1 MKIRRIMAESRSIFE
16 FKQFSLHHGN
26 PGLKISTEACL
37 FGAWSSLKAQGKCLD
52 IGTGCGLLASM
63 LAQANPTCSTKALE
77 IHPEVAKI
85 ASENFN
91 RSPFKERLQAI
102 EANVLTFKSE
112 EKFDFICSN
121 PPFFTNHLAAS
132 DEAKHMAIHADH
144 LSPVDLAASIDR
156 LLTKEGEFA
165 VLYPADVLAQFEQSL
180 QVNGLF
186 LHEKVTIHSNPSS
199 PVLRVMANGS
209 RKNNPIKQDRI
220 NIKTELGE
228 YSPEFIELLRPYY
241 IIFPSQ

>member
-1 MKIRRIMAESRSIFE
+1 MKIRQIMAENRSLFK

-37 FGAWSSLKAQGKCLD
+37 FGAWVSLKACGNCLD

-63 LAQANPTCSTKALE
+63 MAQANTNCTVKALE
-77 IHPEVAKI
+77 IHPEVALL
-85 ASENFN
+85 AAENFEK
-91 RSPFKERLQAI
+91 SPFKERLQVIQTDVSAYHPD
-102 EANVLTFKSE
+102 

-144 LSPVDLAASIDR
+144 LSPTDLAIAIDR
-156 LLTKEGEFA
+156 LLAAEGEFA
-165 VLYPADVLAQFEQSL
+165 VLYPADVLAQFEESL
-180 QVNGLF
+180 NAQGLF
-186 LHEKVTIHSNPSS
+186 LHEKVAVHSNPSS
-199 PVLRVMANGS
+199 PILRVMARGS
-209 RKNNPIKQDRI
+209 RKEKLTEEGSLP
-220 NIKTELGE
+220 IKTEQGD

-241 IIFPSQ
+241 IIFPS

>member
-1 MKIRRIMAESRSIFE
+1 MAESRSLFE
-16 FKQFSLHHGN
+16 FKQFSLYHGN

-37 FGAWSSLKAQGKCLD
+37 FGAWASQKARGHCLD

-63 LAQANPTCSTKALE
+63 LAQANTSCSMKALE
-77 IHPEVAKI
+77 IQPEVAKV

-91 RSPFKERLQAI
+91 NNPFKERLQVI
-102 EANVLTFKSE
+102 QTDVSE
-112 EKFDFICSN
+112 YNPDIKFDYICSN

-144 LSPVDLAASIDR
+144 LSPADLAKAINK
-156 LLTKEGEFA
+156 LLQESGEFA
-165 VLYPADVLAQFEQSL
+165 VLYPADVLALFEQSL
-180 QVNGLF
+180 QANGLF

-199 PVLRVMANGS
+199 PVLRIMASGS
-209 RKNNPIKQDRI
+209 REKSSAKEGRI
-220 NIKTELGE
+220 NIKTDQGE

-241 IIFPSQ
+241 IIFPS

>member
-1 MKIRRIMAESRSIFE
+1 MAESRSLFE
-16 FKQFSLHHGN
+16 FKQFSLNHGN

-37 FGAWSSLKAQGKCLD
+37 FGAWASLKARGNCLD

-63 LAQANPTCSTKALE
+63 MAQSNPTCSVKALE
-77 IHPEVAKI
+77 IHPEVAKV

-91 RSPFKERLQAI
+91 SGPFKERLQAI

-112 EKFDFICSN
+112 DKFDFICSN

-144 LSPVDLAASIDR
+144 LSPKDLASSIDR
-156 LLTKEGEFA
+156 LLMNDGTFA
-165 VLYPADVLAQFEQSL
+165 VLYPADVLALFEQSL
-180 QVNGLF
+180 QANGLF
-186 LHEKVTIHSNPSS
+186 IHEKATIHSNPSS
-199 PVLRVMANGS
+199 PVLRVMASGTREKS
-209 RKNNPIKQDRI
+209 RIKEDRI
-220 NIKTELGE
+220 NIKNNEGD

-241 IIFPSQ
+241 IIFPS